1 MQSRELQR
9 LRKLQKEN
17 ARLIIDAR
25 ARRKRLLAERD
36 LDVDI
41 LKEIAQKTSDGF
53 PEANRNYLSHPSQRL
68 CPAASLSAGGSGSL
82 QQRAV
87 SSPGRQS

>member
-41 LKEIAQKTSDGF
+41 LKEIAQKNF
-53 PEANRNYLSHPSQRL
+53 
-68 CPAASLSAGGSGSL
+68 
-82 QQRAV
+82 
-87 SSPGRQS
+87 